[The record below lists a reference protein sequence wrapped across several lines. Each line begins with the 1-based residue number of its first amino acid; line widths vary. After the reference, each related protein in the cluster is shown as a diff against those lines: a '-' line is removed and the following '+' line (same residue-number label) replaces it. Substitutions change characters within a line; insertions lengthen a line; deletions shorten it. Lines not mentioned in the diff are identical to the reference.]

1 VGTRNLKGADD
12 EVANY
17 SFGTSEGVYSLSVT
31 VSDEGVTTQIIRE
44 AGNNGDRFCLCLMN
58 QNLSRPQQTIRIAN
72 CPPTRARCSGS
83 QFHV

>member
-31 VSDEGVTTQIIRE
+31 VSDEGVTT
-44 AGNNGDRFCLCLMN
+44 
-58 QNLSRPQQTIRIAN
+58 
-72 CPPTRARCSGS
+72 
-83 QFHV
+83 